1 MPWEVKHLPD
11 KEVVAL
17 ICSGRFSSN
26 DAREQAEEVIHLLK
40 ENKATRVLLDYS
52 NAIGEVPIVD
62 LFYLPEHYDKLGAPK
77 NARVALVLPKTE
89 HRLEDYGFYET
100 VCRNK
105 GYNCTLFRSHQAAL
119 KWLEQ
124 GETA

>member
-62 LFYLPEHYDKLGAPK
+62 FSICQNTTISLVRPRTPES
-77 NARVALVLPKTE
+77 R
-89 HRLEDYGFYET
+89 
-100 VCRNK
+100 
-105 GYNCTLFRSHQAAL
+105 
-119 KWLEQ
+119 
-124 GETA
+124 